1 MSDIYQFRRGTAPL
15 LISIPPLGS
24 QIPDAQRAQ
33 MTPVGLE
40 SGDTDW
46 HLDTLYRYAGRPW
59 APRSWA
65 RAIRATWWT

>member
-1 MSDIYQFRRGTAPL
+1 
-15 LISIPPLGS
+15 
-24 QIPDAQRAQ
+24 

-46 HLDTLYRYAGRPW
+46 HLDTLYRYAEAMG
-59 APRSWA
+59 ASILA